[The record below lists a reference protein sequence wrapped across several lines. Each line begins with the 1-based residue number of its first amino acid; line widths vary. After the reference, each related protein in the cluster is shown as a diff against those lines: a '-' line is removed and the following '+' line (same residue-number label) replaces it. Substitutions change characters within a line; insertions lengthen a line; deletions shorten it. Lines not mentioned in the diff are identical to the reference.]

1 MVKDVGIRPND
12 TLLTTSKGQEVLFL
26 NKVTRYLLMAVGV
39 AIFGF
44 REVSIIY
51 FRDLNT
57 RAFISPTI
65 HRSKNI
71 KFSSKHATLLLGY
84 ATGGQHSR
92 SCPTEQS
99 STAREKLNFSKRC
112 SKLSLQTETMH
123 VHFMS

>member
-1 MVKDVGIRPND
+1 MGIGVAIRPND
-12 TLLTTSKGQEVLFL
+12 TLLTTSKGQEALFL
-26 NKVTRYLLMAVGV
+26 NKITRDLLMAVGV

-51 FRDLNT
+51 FRDLHT

-84 ATGGQHSR
+84 ATGGQHYR
-92 SCPTEQS
+92 PCPTEQS
-99 STAREKLNFSKRC
+99 STVRKIFNFSTRC
-112 SKLSLQTETMH
+112 NKLCLQTAAMH